1 MSERRGK
8 YNAKKTEVDG
18 RVFAS
23 RAEARR
29 YSELCLLEKNGNI
42 LDLECQPVFNIS
54 VNNKHIC
61 NYIADFKYGIFNG
74 ENIDWII
81 EDVKGVKTPVYRL
94 KKKLVEAAY
103 NITITEIA

>member
-18 RVFAS
+18 RAFDS

-29 YSELCLLEKNGNI
+29 YSELCLLEKANELFN
-42 LDLECQPVFNIS
+42 LECQPKFDIK
-54 VNNKHIC
+54 VNGQHIC
-61 NYIADFKYGIFNG
+61 NYIADFKYRTRSGI
-74 ENIDWII
+74 IVW

-94 KKKLVEAAY
+94 KKKLVEAQY
-103 NITITEIA
+103 GITITEIT